1 MAVNPKN
8 GGMATLANP
17 QVKAF
22 IAEYVPFS
30 SQFFNKEAVDCF
42 ANAPDVISWKC
53 KEIATYYTVRISEY
67 EDMRKVD
74 SYLVNETQLSLPA
87 EYFHLGKKYFWDVT
101 APAGTAFIR
110 SEMFSFTVDH
120 APRSVSIDGVSNTRD
135 LGGKI
140 GLGGK
145 LVKQDKVYRGAK
157 LDDISET
164 GRERAKNVYKIRTD
178 LDLRNSSESMGAV
191 LNGVTYLNYSAPYYV
206 GDGTGLDDGGAQF
219 EKALAD
225 ALRVFSNEQNY
236 PIYMHCSI
244 GRDRTGTVALLL
256 YGLLGVSE
264 RDIYIDYE
272 MSFFSS
278 AGRNQANINHLVGKL
293 RSTIGYLKS
302 FGEGDLYTGCENYV
316 KSVGLSEDEISAI
329 RSLLLA

>member
-1 MAVNPKN
+1 M
-8 GGMATLANP
+8 
-17 QVKAF
+17 
-22 IAEYVPFS
+22 
-30 SQFFNKEAVDCF
+30 
-42 ANAPDVISWKC
+42 
-53 KEIATYYTVRISEY
+53 
-67 EDMRKVD
+67 
-74 SYLVNETQLSLPA
+74 
-87 EYFHLGKKYFWDVT
+87 
-101 APAGTAFIR
+101 
-110 SEMFSFTVDH
+110 
-120 APRSVSIDGVSNTRD
+120 
-135 LGGKI
+135 
-140 GLGGK
+140 
-145 LVKQDKVYRGAK
+145 
-157 LDDISET
+157 
-164 GRERAKNVYKIRTD
+164 
-178 LDLRNSSESMGAV
+178 
-191 LNGVTYLNYSAPYYV
+191 NYSAPYYV